1 MSTEEAVTAAEAYV
15 KAYNMAMVAPT
26 PNLWN
31 TFHTE
36 KADLYEKT
44 HHEGNAINYVGPTLA
59 AEAVVRCLE
68 DNHSARI
75 LDAAC
80 GTGAAAEKLIEK
92 GYSNIDGL
100 DANRAMLDLAEKKNL
115 YKQTYCVFVGDETF
129 ASRANGT
136 YDLVCCCGGFAPDMI
151 PTNGFLDLVKLVKPG
166 GFFINMIGVQWYN
179 HPFYKA
185 LGPLIEKLQEE
196 KIIDCVEK
204 TQHRY
209 WKERVA
215 YVCVYKVM

>member
-129 ASRANGT
+129 ASRANG
-136 YDLVCCCGGFAPDMI
+136 
-151 PTNGFLDLVKLVKPG
+151 